1 MKKVFSFIAILLFHF
16 WNFEIVNSEIFIKA
30 KIDNQILTNFDVK
43 NEKNYLLA
51 LNPSLRNLSTE
62 EINRYATDSLINEN
76 VKRIEIEKRYEILQN
91 KKMINKVIKDIYS
104 GLGILNISEF
114 EQYLDNYNIGLDLV
128 KKKISIEIA
137 WNDYIFNKFNKSILI
152 DEDKIRDEIS
162 KLSKQNKTENILL
175 SEIIFT
181 INDNENLEDK
191 FNNIKN
197 SINKIGFEETAKI
210 YSVSDSK
217 KNGGKIGWVYKTQ
230 LSKKILNEIEKIN
243 VGQLTKP
250 ITTPGGFILLK
261 LNDKKEEILNI
272 DEEEQFKKAIN
283 FEKNRQLTVYS
294 TLQYKRVYNKSIINE
309 F

>member
-1 MKKVFSFIAILLFHF
+1 MKKVFSFIAILVFNL

-30 KIDNQILTNFDVK
+30 KINNQILTNFDVK

-51 LNPSLRNLSTE
+51 LNPSLRNLSIE

-261 LNDKKEEILNI
+261 LNDKKEETLNI